1 MTLPSE
7 SRAGSHRG
15 QLLLAAIIA
24 PPTGLIGVAIMMVL
38 AARFADPPTDPFRG
52 REPTLFT
59 LLLLGAGL
67 AYFLEFLII
76 SWSRTR
82 REGVGLNLG
91 PTLVA
96 FGLTGLV
103 FSPIAAHL
111 LLPFDGARDWVQ
123 IALLGTCGG
132 LISGLTFWVLAPER
146 A

>member
-1 MTLPSE
+1 MTDELRPSP
-7 SRAGSHRG
+7 RRG

-24 PPTGLIGVAIMMVL
+24 PPTGLIGVAILMVL

-52 REPTLFT
+52 RELTLFT

-82 REGVGLNLG
+82 RQGVGLNLG
-91 PTLVA
+91 RTLAA
-96 FGLTGLV
+96 FGLTGLI
-103 FSPIAAHL
+103 FSPLAASL
-111 LLPFDGARDWVQ
+111 LLPADAAEHWVR

-132 LISGLTFWVLAPER
+132 LLSGATFWVLAPER